1 MRFSLSGP
9 SGVGVSFHEHVVE
22 VVRVEGRGPFPVVGH
37 ALISFPP
44 EVYENGWIKNEA
56 AFTETFR
63 RKIQDAGVAADRPSL
78 CLPTSA
84 VVLRTV
90 TLPRTGRKQAR
101 NLLQFQIDHE
111 LHLPFANPV
120 FDFDYFPPRFP
131 APDGQAGEDGGALV
145 LLAAAPGDL
154 VHRAEQ
160 AFRRMKTPLDA
171 VEVKGLAG
179 LRVLRHLG
187 RVINQG
193 TLLVHFGPD
202 AVDAHF
208 YVKGQLLL
216 SRWLDLTP
224 REYISEETG
233 GFGAASGP
241 AGPAQAPGAARPAG
255 GGAAAESRT
264 TSIGAANESRIIET
278 PAGPGAE
285 TGSSSES
292 DSVLWVPDADE
303 TPWGT
308 SPDGAAGRGETEA
321 AAGVA
326 ADVSAP
332 KSAGDAGVDPGTR
345 PAPRPGVPEFL
356 GRPGEPE
363 ALGVPGTSGTGAG
376 PSHPAQPALN
386 AYGDTWLAVGHPA
399 AKLKAFTADLQYQV
413 DRLLSFL
420 QYTLR
425 QEDLAVSRLW
435 LAGYV
440 PHGEVI
446 AASLSD
452 HLGLPV
458 ECLDAPRD
466 SGGGP
471 VDLSA
476 LGAALRG
483 MVPDE
488 D

>member
-1 MRFSLSGP
+1 MRFSLAGP

-22 VVRVEGRGPFPVVGH
+22 VVRVEGRGPFPLVGH
-37 ALISFPP
+37 ALISLPP

-120 FDFDYFPPRFP
+120 FDFDYFPPGFP

-160 AFRRMKTPLDA
+160 AFRRIKTPLDA

-187 RVINQG
+187 RRIDQG

-216 SRWLDLTP
+216 SRWLDLNP
-224 REYISEETG
+224 REYVSEETG
-233 GFGAASGP
+233 GFATVSGP
-241 AGPAQAPGAARPAG
+241 AGPTLAPGAARSAG
-255 GGAAAESRT
+255 GDAAQSRT
-264 TSIGAANESRIIET
+264 TRIGATNESRITEA

-285 TGSSSES
+285 TGASSES

-308 SPDGAAGRGETEA
+308 SPDGAAGPGQTEA

-326 ADVSAP
+326 ADVNTP
-332 KSAGDAGVDPGTR
+332 KSTGDAGVDSGTR
-345 PAPRPGVPEFL
+345 SAPRPGGPEF
-356 GRPGEPE
+356 PGQPGGPE
-363 ALGVPGTSGTGAG
+363 ALGIPGTSETGAE
-376 PSHPAQPALN
+376 PSHPAQPALS
-386 AYGDTWLAVGHPA
+386 AYADTWLAVGHPA
-399 AKLKAFTADLQYQV
+399 AKLKAFTADLQYQI

-425 QEDLAVSRLW
+425 QEDLALSRLW

-440 PHGEVI
+440 PHCEAI
-446 AASLSD
+446 AANLSD

-458 ECLDAPRD
+458 ECLDTPRD
-466 SGGGP
+466 LGGRP
-471 VDLSA
+471 VDLPA